1 MRRRS
6 PLAIGWVLAVIAGAT
21 AVGITTQRPG
31 FVVIT
36 FIGGLWLPRLLG
48 VGWGGHHH
56 HPHGRGPW
64 RGCQGGG
71 EAAVPRSEETVT
83 A

>member
-56 HPHGRGPW
+56 RHGGGPW
-64 RGCQGGG
+64 HGCHGG
-71 EAAVPRSEETVT
+71 EAGAPRSEETVT

>member
-48 VGWGGHHH
+48 FGWGGHHH
-56 HPHGRGPW
+56 RHGGGPW
-64 RGCQGGG
+64 HGCHGG
-71 EAAVPRSEETVT
+71 EAGVPRSEETVT

>member
-6 PLAIGWVLAVIAGAT
+6 PLHLTWALATVAGAT

-36 FIGGLWLPRLLG
+36 FIGGLWLPHLLG
-48 VGWGGHHH
+48 FGHQHHH
-56 HPHGRGPW
+56 GHGGPWPGCHGR
-64 RGCQGGG
+64 
-71 EAAVPRSEETVT
+71 AAASDAPAEPVT
-83 A
+83 TA

>member
-31 FVVIT
+31 FVAIT
-36 FIGGLWLPRLLG
+36 FIGGLWLPRLIGLG
-48 VGWGGHHH
+48 GGGHHH
-56 HPHGRGPW
+56 RHGGGPW
-64 RGCQGGG
+64 HGCHGGG
-71 EAAVPRSEETVT
+71 EAAAPRTEETVT